1 MGKSKRLFLLLLLAI
16 PLLLHATTPLK
27 KVERSADSLAKLCAE
42 PLYNYNFE
50 SAQALLEDTLKKNP
64 YIRVLSIIDT
74 LTNKKFLHVAQPTFR
89 TEETE
94 TLTRQIRY
102 NGKQIG
108 ILQVQYTAILP
119 NLTHEERAWIHAHKA
134 LRVGILEWEPISMI
148 KGEKASGITG
158 DYLKLISERTGIT
171 FNALPLKQW
180 PDLLKKFKQHQID
193 LIPSIEKDDASVKLG
208 ETSEVYMDFPYVIVS
223 RIKESFIDS
232 MRALEG
238 KKIALP
244 KYAHIYRYLQIHYPK
259 IILVPT
265 KDTIE
270 ALELVKENKA
280 FAFIGHMAVA
290 MHYIGNFYANTLH
303 IAGKTDLAYNHTIL
317 VHHND
322 KILVSILNKALS
334 SITQQEHAQI
344 KNHWLHIEVKEAADY
359 TLFYNIGAVFLLL
372 ILASLYWNRKLSK
385 EIQER
390 KMVEKALDKAKQE
403 AERANNAKSVFLANM
418 SHEIRTPMNAI
429 AGFTELLVE
438 EVERPRLRSYV
449 NSIQNASHTLLRL
462 INDILDLSKIEAG
475 KLTMEYTPTNLR
487 KLCAEIVS
495 VFDLSIK
502 KKGLTLQMNIDP
514 DLPEYLLLDEIRL
527 RQILLNLI
535 GNAVKFTESGD
546 VKLNIHTSVSNACKA
561 CVDIVIDIEDSGIGI
576 PQDQIESIFEA
587 FVQTEGQDNRK
598 YGGTGLG
605 LPISKR
611 LSEMMGGSIIA
622 KSTPGK
628 GSVFTLYLPNIKVS
642 DNTTAP
648 TYIKQIKLEQFTK
661 SLILIVDDVE
671 DNRAFIV
678 KVFEKSQIDTVTAN
692 DGEEAVKMFKR
703 HRPDLVLMDIRMP
716 RMDGYEATR
725 IIKSLSPDT
734 PVIALTASVLQEDSK
749 KSYFDGFLSKPVSK
763 KTLLS
768 VLADYLPYSEQV
780 ETSTHSDEEPLW
792 ETHRIDDL
800 KKMLPEERHMLI
812 TRYSKALQSNSI
824 SDIEAF
830 TIFLKQLRDT
840 HDISLFEHYITQM
853 ETALDAFDIAH
864 MEQLLKAFEYIRKHL
879 RSLA

>member
-1 MGKSKRLFLLLLLAI
+1 MSRSKYILLLLLLTI
-16 PLLLHATTPLK
+16 PLLLSAAVPP
-27 KVERSADSLAKLCAE
+27 KVERSADSLARLCAE

-50 SAQALLEDTLKKNP
+50 SAQALLKDTLKKNP
-64 YIRVLSIIDT
+64 YIRVLTITDT
-74 LTNKKFLHVAQPTFR
+74 LTNKEFLHVAQPTFK
-89 TEETE
+89 TEETQ
-94 TLTRQIRY
+94 TLTRQIHY
-102 NGKQIG
+102 DGKQIG
-108 ILQVQYTAILP
+108 TLQIQYTAILP
-119 NLTHEERAWIHAHKA
+119 NLTHAERAWIRAHKE

-148 KGEKASGITG
+148 KEGKASGIVG

-171 FNALPLKQW
+171 FKALPAKQW
-180 PDLLKKFKQHQID
+180 PDLLEKFKQRQID
-193 LIPSIEKDDASVKLG
+193 LIPSIERDDITVKLG
-208 ETSEVYMDFPYVIVS
+208 EGSEVYMRFPYVVVS

-232 MRALEG
+232 MRTLEG

-244 KYAHIYRYLQIHYPK
+244 EYAHSYRYLQIHYPK
-259 IILVPT
+259 ITLIPT

-290 MHYIGNFYANTLH
+290 MHYVGNFYANTLH
-303 IAGKTDLAYNHTIL
+303 IAGKTDLVYKHTML
-317 VHHND
+317 VHHSD

-334 SITQQEHAQI
+334 SITRQEQAQI
-344 KNHWLHIEVKEAADY
+344 KNRWLHIEVKEAADY
-359 TLFYNIGAVFLLL
+359 TLFYTIGAVFLLL
-372 ILASLYWNRKLSK
+372 ILASLYWNRKLSQ

-403 AERANNAKSVFLANM
+403 AERANNAKSAFLANM

-429 AGFTELLVE
+429 AGFTELLAE

-487 KLCAEIVS
+487 KLCTEIIS
-495 VFDLSIK
+495 VFELTIK

-514 DLPEYLLLDEIRL
+514 ELPECLLLDEIRL

-535 GNAVKFTESGD
+535 GNAVKFTESGY
-546 VKLNIHTSVSNACKA
+546 VKLNIHTSVSKACQE
-561 CVDIVIDIEDSGIGI
+561 CVDIAISIEDSGIGI
-576 PQDQIESIFEA
+576 PQDQITGIFEA

-622 KSTPGK
+622 RSTPGE

-642 DNTTAP
+642 DSTTVP
-648 TYIKQIKLEQFTK
+648 THIKLIKLEQFSK
-661 SLILIVDDVE
+661 ALILIVDDVQ
-671 DNRAFIV
+671 DNRELIV
-678 KVFEKSQIDTVTAN
+678 KVFEKSQIDTITAN

-716 RMDGYEATR
+716 RMDGYKATR

-734 PVIALTASVLQEDSK
+734 PVIALTASVVQEDSK
-749 KSYFDGFLSKPVSK
+749 ASYFDGFLGKPVSK
-763 KTLLS
+763 KALLS
-768 VLADYLPYSEQV
+768 VLADHLPYSEQA
-780 ETSTHSDEEPLW
+780 ETSTHSHEAPLW
-792 ETHRIDDL
+792 EAHLMDDL
-800 KKMLPEERHMLI
+800 EKIPPAERHTLI

-824 SDIEAF
+824 SDIETF
-830 TIFLKQLRDT
+830 TMLLKQLRDT
-840 HDISLFEHYITQM
+840 YNISLFEHYITQM
-853 ETALDAFDIAH
+853 EAALDAFDIAH
-864 MEQLLKAFEYIRKHL
+864 MEQLLKAFESVREHL
-879 RSLA
+879 RTLV